1 MVDCGRRLTMVG
13 SIGMYCSS
21 RIQHRPRL
29 SISSRFPARAGAG
42 KFVVIGGSWPAVA
55 DDGWIGMYRLEYDIG
70 SDFVSVSRACRCA
83 GKFNVVLTS
92 SLRKLAIV
100 YIRTQY
106 IACANAED
114 QALQQPRTPETTQ
127 HQHGEEHTVQLFF
140 LSRKH
145 IFGLIIYPTTS
156 FTTRSNNILQQ

>member
-1 MVDCGRRLTMVG
+1 MK
-13 SIGMYCSS
+13 Y
-21 RIQHRPRL
+21 
-29 SISSRFPARAGAG
+29 
-42 KFVVIGGSWPAVA
+42 
-55 DDGWIGMYRLEYDIG
+55 
-70 SDFVSVSRACRCA
+70 FVSVSRTRWRWE
-83 GKFNVVLTS
+83 VRRHW
-92 SLRKLAIV
+92 RKLAIV
-100 YIRTQY
+100 YIRTHF

-114 QALQQPRTPETTQ
+114 QALQKPRTPETTQ